1 MYLNSSPSNTTV
13 NTFPATTAVQQF
25 QPLQQQQQQLFQ
37 QPQQLQSQ
45 QQQQLNKQFDQ
56 QQQQI
61 QLIDFGTAL
70 NIQPTQNLI
79 ATSGQ
84 NNLINYTPQTIFTT
98 SGGHVNMN
106 NGLIKMNPHSFKIRD
121 QLLITDSQI
130 SQPQQQQQQFQ
141 PQQQQLFNQQIQ
153 IQQTNSNANKM
164 VANQTILQQQLQQQP
179 HNNTINS
186 ILSSQQ
192 QSEQPAAA
200 VQNQGKSKKGAGNN
214 SNNNNEFRKSFVC
227 PTCSQKFFYEN
238 HLKKHMLSKHSD
250 TPQFLCSFCQKGN
263 CLYVTITNI
272 YVIYKFYPL
281 VHTYSKSAR

>member
-1 MYLNSSPSNTTV
+1 MPLYHQPV
-13 NTFPATTAVQQF
+13 NYENLYRQI
-25 QPLQQQQQQLFQ
+25 
-37 QPQQLQSQ
+37 
-45 QQQQLNKQFDQ
+45 DQ

-70 NIQPTQNLI
+70 NLQPTQNLI

-164 VANQTILQQQLQQQP
+164 VANQTILQQQLQQTRIRLR
-179 HNNTINS
+179 H
-186 ILSSQQ
+186 
-192 QSEQPAAA
+192 
-200 VQNQGKSKKGAGNN
+200 
-214 SNNNNEFRKSFVC
+214 R
-227 PTCSQKFFYEN
+227 
-238 HLKKHMLSKHSD
+238 H
-250 TPQFLCSFCQKGN
+250 
-263 CLYVTITNI
+263 
-272 YVIYKFYPL
+272 
-281 VHTYSKSAR
+281 R